1 MTKVNKLPEFVNHF
15 AGIVELT
22 NAKSHWYPTSNRKG
36 ITSMRLRKEELRRLS
51 CCLVRR
57 FFLLKN
63 RFHMQKHQLIN
74 NQKRI
79 DELIAGVETKINAGT
94 SSPLLFPLHGAL
106 VHMRETWKHQAEET
120 SAPVLPI
127 AINGHKGKINHLVGL
142 AFWLRRPQKS
152 DL

>member
-1 MTKVNKLPEFVNHF
+1 MTKVNKQPEFVNYF
-15 AGIVELT
+15 GVIVELT
-22 NAKSHWYPTSNRKG
+22 NAKSHWYPTSNRKE
-36 ITSMRLRKEELRRLS
+36 ITSMRLKKEELRRLS

-63 RFHMQKHQLIN
+63 RLQMEKYQLTN

-79 DELIAGVETKINAGT
+79 DELIAGVEIKINAGT

-106 VHMRETWKHQAEET
+106 VQMRETWKYQAEET

-127 AINGHKGKINHLVGL
+127 AINGHKGKLNHLVGL